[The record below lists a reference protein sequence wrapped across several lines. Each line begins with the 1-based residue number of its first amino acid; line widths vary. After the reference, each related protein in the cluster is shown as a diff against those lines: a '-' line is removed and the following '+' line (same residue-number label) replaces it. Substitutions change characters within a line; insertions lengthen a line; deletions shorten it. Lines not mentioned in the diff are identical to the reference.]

1 MKYQSQTSTK
11 VNVEASVCHEQLK
24 SFLFS
29 NGFSYERL
37 RLELE
42 WYEQELQALKAYEK
56 ATKYCDSLYFL
67 TDQSEVFPLG

>member
-1 MKYQSQTSTK
+1 M
-11 VNVEASVCHEQLK
+11 
-24 SFLFS
+24 
-29 NGFSYERL
+29 

-56 ATKYCDSLYFL
+56 ATKYCDSSYFL